1 MPFLD
6 VNTPV
11 DEYWASPLLQD
22 VVCPLQTACLLA
34 ATLASGPRQWRGV
47 ALLSLR
53 ADPDANANTD
63 DTLVSAWQGV
73 GDRMRDIRAMRGKYV
88 RLELR

>member
-1 MPFLD
+1 MPFFE

-22 VVCPLQTACLLA
+22 VVRPLQTAGLLT

-47 ALLSLR
+47 VLLPLR
-53 ADPDANANTD
+53 ADPDANADIDN
-63 DTLVSAWQGV
+63 TLVSAWQ
-73 GDRMRDIRAMRGKYV
+73 
-88 RLELR
+88 